1 VHAPA
6 VSASACAA
14 QVGDTNGM
22 NGGAHADGLNG
33 GWKTNSVKPPV
44 KAGGAAPSP
53 APGGVLNVEA
63 AAERLR
69 HTYAPGKRTWFFWT
83 IIILAANGGLL
94 LGAPRLR
101 SPPRGGAA
109 LAAVG
114 GRGPGSP
121 CLSRPRA
128 CAARARGSAA
138 VANMGGVA
146 CHTSCLGQS
155 AWLRRRLLPRRARAA
170 PSALKGAACARAQ
183 ATTTAWCA
191 AACLRPARIR
201 DSALGGQALP

>member
-1 VHAPA
+1 LQCPRPCQRRWKAAERSARECAEAARRPLATLRKQPRAVHAPA

-94 LGAPRLR
+94 LGAPRRPRPTSRRRRPGCRRGARPGLALPFAAPRVR
-101 SPPRGGAA
+101 SPRQ
-109 LAAVG
+109 
-114 GRGPGSP
+114 R
-121 CLSRPRA
+121 
-128 CAARARGSAA
+128 
-138 VANMGGVA
+138 
-146 CHTSCLGQS
+146 
-155 AWLRRRLLPRRARAA
+155 
-170 PSALKGAACARAQ
+170 
-183 ATTTAWCA
+183 
-191 AACLRPARIR
+191 
-201 DSALGGQALP
+201 LGGCC